1 MNAPVTR
8 IRSERLLSSCRPAF
22 ERRYLGSEPFVLS
35 GVISTPEFCF
45 GWSHFEVLL
54 ASAEPEALLVAGA
67 GADAPAPCE
76 EAALQTGVGL
86 VIRDAERFCPVL
98 RSFAQSV
105 HEQLGACGVQLSA
118 TAHLCGTTNRVRSG
132 GPLSRVL
139 DQAQRALADTPPQSG
154 TRRAFEMCTDR
165 SRREDAWVRSEGPGF
180 FVQSQGESEHFF
192 RPNTVALDPR
202 LPGDDLD
209 AYRYETSRLWMAKLS
224 EGDVLYLPRGWWH
237 RHQTSSDSLSLVM
250 TALRER
256 ASYGMIVA

>member
-22 ERRYLGSEPFVLS
+22 ETRYLGSEPFVLS

-45 GWSHFEVLL
+45 GWSHFELVL
-54 ASAEPEALLVAGA
+54 ASAEAEALLVTGA
-67 GADAPAPCE
+67 VGGAPASSE
-76 EAALQTGVGL
+76 EGIRQGVGL
-86 VIRDAERFCPVL
+86 VVREAERFCPVL
-98 RSFAQSV
+98 RSFTQSV
-105 HEQLGACGVQLSA
+105 HEQLGAGCVQLSA
-118 TAHLCGTTNRVRSG
+118 SAHLCGEANRVRSG
-132 GPLSRVL
+132 GPLSRVF
-139 DQAQRALADTPPQSG
+139 DQAQCALADTSPRSG
-154 TRRAFEMCTDR
+154 TRRAFGMCSER
-165 SRREDAWVRSEGPGF
+165 SRQEDAWLMSEGPAF

-192 RPNTVALDPR
+192 RPNTVAPDPR

-209 AYRYETSRLWMAKLS
+209 AYRYETSRLWSAKLS

-237 RHQTSSDSLSLVM
+237 RQHASSDSLSLVM